1 MALLLRL
8 MNARDTGA
16 ASSLM
21 KPEIRRAAGT
31 MVEMHEDEANSEY
44 RNVSSEGPAMSAD
57 PVDTR
62 VPRAV
67 RWGHVLALSLGT
79 AATIAVFGMGFP
91 AMIVAPLLFA
101 WLRIRHGTVGT
112 LSAFGLSIPVAAG
125 LGSLEGVAAALAW
138 GATGTLLGW
147 GYERGWRPSGVIGIS
162 AVPLALLSALQAAV
176 LVRPDARATF
186 LSELG
191 KAIDETAVLPSLF
204 ATRPEN
210 LEAARRMALR
220 AGEVLWL
227 VTPAVGMISAV
238 VLCFALYRIGQWL
251 FARYGVGFGPVAPFG
266 NWALPERFIWVAAG
280 GLVLEISQMPAA
292 VAVGHNLLLIATFA
306 YMVQGA
312 SILRHFLKSRRI
324 SRTGQT
330 LVWIAGVLILQPASG
345 MLAVAAGLL
354 DTWVDFRARL
364 DSPSLNR
371 NL

>member
-1 MALLLRL
+1 

-16 ASSLM
+16 ASPLM
-21 KPEIRRAAGT
+21 KPDIRRAAGT
-31 MVEMHEDEANSEY
+31 MAEMHEDEANREY
-44 RNVSSEGPAMSAD
+44 RNTSSGRAVMNPD
-57 PVDTR
+57 PVEPR
-62 VPRAV
+62 VPQAV
-67 RWGHVLALSLGT
+67 RWGRVLVLSLGT

-91 AMIVAPLLFA
+91 AMIAAPLLFA
-101 WLRIRHGTVGT
+101 WLRVRHGTAGT
-112 LSAFGLSIPVAAG
+112 LSALGLSIPAAAA

-147 GYERGWRPSGVIGIS
+147 GYERGWRPSGVIGVS

-204 ATRPEN
+204 ATRPED

-227 VTPAVGMISAV
+227 VTPAVGLISAV

-251 FARYGVGFGPVAPFG
+251 FARFGVRLGPVAPFG

-280 GLVLEISQMPAA
+280 GLVLEISRIPPAM
-292 VAVGHNLLLIATFA
+292 AVGHNLLLIAVFA

-312 SILRHFLKSRRI
+312 SILRHFLMSRRM
-324 SRTGQT
+324 SKTGQA
-330 LVWIAGVLILQPASG
+330 LVWIAGVLVLQPASG

-364 DSPSLNR
+364 DSPSLNK